1 MQGAPLVR
9 GGLVFVGVLLF
20 ALPLKWVTRE
30 EALERGLR
38 MNPEEDLGRGSSVE
52 GEIRALEM
60 EFQFSR
66 EVRTMQIM
74 HLGRELLKME
84 RPSLSEVRTVSLPFP
99 KEGIELVF
107 RVEAEGKG
115 VTAVRCRLRLPN
127 GESYER
133 SVWGADLIEEVIA
146 FP

>member
-9 GGLVFVGVLLF
+9 GGLVFIGVLLF

-30 EALERGLR
+30 EALESRLGI
-38 MNPEEDLGRGSSVE
+38 NPGENLGRGGSVE
-52 GEIRALEM
+52 GEIRAFEM

-66 EVRTMQIM
+66 EIRTMQIN
-74 HLGRELLKME
+74 HLGKEFLKME
-84 RPSLSEVRTVSLPFP
+84 RPSLSELRTVSLPFP

-115 VTAVRCRLRLPN
+115 VTAVRCRLRLHN
-127 GESYER
+127 GECYER
-133 SVWGADLIEEVIA
+133 SVWGSDLIEEVIA